1 MKKRGVI
8 FISVIIYIAVFTQGA
23 YGVGE
28 TSQRVL
34 SVTNDPYTS
43 VTVTWKGDGKPQT
56 VRFMEAGSY
65 KGAFSG
71 YREAAGEYVSVWK
84 GYYRYEADMK
94 YLTPGRESIYQ
105 IYIAK

>member
-1 MKKRGVI
+1 MKKRGII
-8 FISVIIYIAVFTQGA
+8 FILLIIYIAVFAQGA

-65 KGAFSG
+65 K
-71 YREAAGEYVSVWK
+71 
-84 GYYRYEADMK
+84 
-94 YLTPGRESIYQ
+94 
-105 IYIAK
+105 